1 MAKAQRIDII
11 SRLETTKRH
20 GLVEDYRV
28 DWQGRAFR
36 PPHVTVTGRTSV
48 PPQVTKNYLSELL
61 EPFVASHRIEVR
73 NIEAANQVAGSG
85 QAQPS

>member
-28 DWQGRAFR
+28 DWQGHAFR

-61 EPFVASHRIEVR
+61 KPFVASHRIEVTPVEVT
-73 NIEAANQVAGSG
+73 NQAAASG
-85 QAQPS
+85 QAQPG